1 MDIKALKRAAAKV
14 GATVEND
21 SSGNWICYQVVAPDG
36 MWWRESYGP
45 HLAISTARGEKAWLV
60 DAIKDGIER
69 IESGLIEAEE

>member
-1 MDIKALKRAAAKV
+1 MNLAALKRAAAKV

-45 HLAISTARGEKAWLV
+45 HLAVSTTRGEKSWLA

-69 IESGLIEAEE
+69 IGSGLIEAEE